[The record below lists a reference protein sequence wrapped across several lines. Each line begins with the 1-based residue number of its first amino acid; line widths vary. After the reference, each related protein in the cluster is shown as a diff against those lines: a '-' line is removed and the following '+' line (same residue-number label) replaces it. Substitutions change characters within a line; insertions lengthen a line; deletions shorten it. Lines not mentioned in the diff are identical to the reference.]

1 MSWLPIQVILV
12 IKYWTLLCVGSIV
25 LSLGAYVVMT
35 GFTQS
40 LWLFRIS
47 PKTFPFL
54 CELPLCVW
62 GGVARRVAGTPWCHL
77 EGGSRGGE
85 GGLSSPPPVCFYM
98 VSSCRLQ
105 RAEPPRQPAG
115 DYPQRDPEH
124 TAGPGFSRSL
134 QSRFQAAS

>member
-35 GFTQS
+35 SLTQS
-40 LWLFRIS
+40 LWLFKIS

-62 GGVARRVAGTPWCHL
+62 GGMARRVTGPPWCHL
-77 EGGSRGGE
+77 EGGSQAEGWE
-85 GGLSSPPPVCFYM
+85 GGLSSPPPVCFYF
-98 VSSCRLQ
+98 VSSC
-105 RAEPPRQPAG
+105 
-115 DYPQRDPEH
+115 
-124 TAGPGFSRSL
+124 
-134 QSRFQAAS
+134 